1 FEILGFDILIDEQL
15 NPWLIEVNRS
25 PSFNTDQQLDQQIKY
40 NLLTDTIRLLNIKPS
55 DKSRVEKQQ
64 KLTTRK
70 RLYSSHS
77 VQTRNW
83 MYKSNSNI
91 QNDKIHKYFDNNRL
105 STKKHVNHELFR
117 RDNVHL
123 KTNYQS
129 PFANH
134 SDIDYLKLIND
145 QDQLEDR
152 KLSWKIDRL
161 KQQLSKIRQQ
171 LSLEFYEHHNCGNWH
186 RIFPSDNSTLQ
197 TKYASLIMTSF
208 KQFLYSNHNDILN
221 EIKTTYLNPI
231 TVSKHCIVFIEF
243 IEYVYLFSVMHFISI
258 KSNIL

>member
-1 FEILGFDILIDEQL
+1 M
-15 NPWLIEVNRS
+15 
-25 PSFNTDQQLDQQIKY
+25 
-40 NLLTDTIRLLNIKPS
+40 
-55 DKSRVEKQQ
+55 EKQQ

-91 QNDKIHKYFDNNRL
+91 QNDKIHKYSDNNRL

-123 KTNYQS
+123 KTTYQS

-145 QDQLEDR
+145 QDQLEDK

-161 KQQLSKIRQQ
+161 VSLSYIMI
-171 LSLEFYEHHNCGNWH
+171 
-186 RIFPSDNSTLQ
+186 IF
-197 TKYASLIMTSF
+197 
-208 KQFLYSNHNDILN
+208 FLYFEL
-221 EIKTTYLNPI
+221 
-231 TVSKHCIVFIEF
+231 
-243 IEYVYLFSVMHFISI
+243 
-258 KSNIL
+258 

>member
-1 FEILGFDILIDEQL
+1 M
-15 NPWLIEVNRS
+15 
-25 PSFNTDQQLDQQIKY
+25 
-40 NLLTDTIRLLNIKPS
+40 
-55 DKSRVEKQQ
+55 EKQQ

-83 MYKSNSNI
+83 MYKSNSNN

-123 KTNYQS
+123 KTTYQS

-145 QDQLEDR
+145 QDQLEDK

-161 KQQLSKIRQQ
+161 VSLS
-171 LSLEFYEHHNCGNWH
+171 Y
-186 RIFPSDNSTLQ
+186 
-197 TKYASLIMTSF
+197 IM
-208 KQFLYSNHNDILN
+208 
-221 EIKTTYLNPI
+221 
-231 TVSKHCIVFIEF
+231 IVFFYTLNYE
-243 IEYVYLFSVMHFISI
+243 L
-258 KSNIL
+258 ILARSPLETGGY